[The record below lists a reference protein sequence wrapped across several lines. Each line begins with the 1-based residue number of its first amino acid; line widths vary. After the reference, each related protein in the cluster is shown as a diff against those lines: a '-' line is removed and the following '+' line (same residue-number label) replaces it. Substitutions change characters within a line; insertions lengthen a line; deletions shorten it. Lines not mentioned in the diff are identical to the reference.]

1 MQWAQRGT
9 GQLLRPWMI
18 SGDAAEMQTSNGRE
32 SAHFVVLLCGRSGRL
47 DGQQASAV
55 CRSAL
60 HVGIGDAGGVRE
72 GCPPAVRTQSAP
84 LHAVSEPCERSE
96 TAVCAGG
103 EGAWRGDRKV
113 GR

>member
-47 DGQQASAV
+47 DGQQASEV

-84 LHAVSEPCERSE
+84 LHAVSVRSKICGS
-96 TAVCAGG
+96 TDC
-103 EGAWRGDRKV
+103 
-113 GR
+113 